1 MLPKARCS
9 WPLAPVDR
17 LLVPGPG
24 LLAIA
29 DRHTHLGLH
38 LRKVHYRCACLSV
51 IGRNGRERSGVP
63 FWAFLNPALMS
74 YKDRFETVDF
84 KSFKSMVAGD
94 PAG

>member
-9 WPLAPVDR
+9 WPLAPADR

-24 LLAIA
+24 LLAISA
-29 DRHTHLGLH
+29 DKRTLDSISVKFITAAHLCQSLG
-38 LRKVHYRCACLSV
+38 ATDESAQ
-51 IGRNGRERSGVP
+51 GVP

-74 YKDRFETVDF
+74 YKDRFATVDF

-94 PAG
+94 PGG